1 MRKYLFVDF
10 LTKEKKSKKDMY
22 SSKKKKKKIKK
33 KKIKGKFMKEDKKEK
48 IVFNIKLEQDL
59 KDRFLAVAKANDEN
73 GSQLIRKF
81 IKDYLIKNSQTK
93 FNF

>member
-1 MRKYLFVDF
+1 MRKELFVM
-10 LTKEKKSKKDMY
+10 LKCNGNIKKVSD
-22 SSKKKKKKIKK
+22 SPKKKNRKSK

-48 IVFNIKLEQDL
+48 TVFNIKIEQDL

>member
-1 MRKYLFVDF
+1 
-10 LTKEKKSKKDMY
+10 
-22 SSKKKKKKIKK
+22 
-33 KKIKGKFMKEDKKEK
+33 MKEDKKEK
-48 IVFNIKLEQDL
+48 TVFNIKVEQDL

-81 IKDYLIKNSQTK
+81 IKDYLTKNSQTK

>member
-1 MRKYLFVDF
+1 ML
-10 LTKEKKSKKDMY
+10 ECNGNIKKVSD
-22 SSKKKKKKIKK
+22 SPKKKNRKSKK

-48 IVFNIKLEQDL
+48 TVFNIKVEQDL